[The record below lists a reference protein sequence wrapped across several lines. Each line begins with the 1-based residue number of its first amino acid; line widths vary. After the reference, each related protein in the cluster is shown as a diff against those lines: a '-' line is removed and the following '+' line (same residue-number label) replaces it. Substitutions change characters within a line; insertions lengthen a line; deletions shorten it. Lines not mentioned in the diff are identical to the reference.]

1 MVNSGPPNINFINN
15 STVLFEGKK
24 VQLICISTNDPD
36 VINPLKVTW
45 YNSNDIQLAKLN
57 LKHVSIYDEPVD
69 ATASQVQSVL
79 TFDPVK
85 HSDTGKY
92 TCQASNHYEFYTE
105 ATISLTVEC
114 ENLITFHL

>member
-1 MVNSGPPNINFINN
+1 VVNPGPPNINFISN
-15 STVLFEGKK
+15 STALLEGKK

-36 VINPLKVTW
+36 AINPLKVTW
-45 YNSNDIQLAKLN
+45 YNSNGIQLAKLN
-57 LKHVSIYDEPVD
+57 LKHVSVYDEPVD

-92 TCQASNHYEFYTE
+92 TCQASNHYEFYAET
-105 ATISLTVEC
+105 TISLTVEC
-114 ENLITFHL
+114 ENLIKFHL